1 MRQAGG
7 NDEIFHIAAVDRPLA
22 ADIDQKGAALRNR
35 IQRGAALW
43 ALNLFGAGLPR
54 LGRRQHRQHPVL
66 LGVGQRQ
73 QASVIDSAAGG
84 RNLQCV
90 GSLALRGLQ
99 QAAVHAQPVQPQ
111 HQHGAH
117 RQHPAKKPDPPPA
130 RLVCLIHL
138 GSSPTNNFKISMG
151 RSFPFYPSA
160 GRQLF
165 LQKNKGSFSALPF
178 SFLQKCARINAVLG
192 LLMRESFR
200 KEGFF

>member
-7 NDEIFHIAAVDRPLA
+7 NDEIFHVAAVDRPTA

-43 ALNLFGAGLPR
+43 ALNLFGAGLPCLR
-54 LGRRQHRQHPVL
+54 RRQHRQHPVL
-66 LGVGQRQ
+66 LSVGQRQ
-73 QASVIDSAAGG
+73 QAAVIDSAAGD
-84 RNLQCV
+84 RDLQCV

-117 RQHPAKKPDPPPA
+117 RQRPAKKPDHPPA

-138 GSSPTNNFKISMG
+138 GSSPANNFKISMG
-151 RSFPFYPSA
+151 ALSLFIHPLGDSYFYKKIKVHSPLCPFPFY
-160 GRQLF
+160 
-165 LQKNKGSFSALPF
+165 KN
-178 SFLQKCARINAVLG
+178 VL
-192 LLMRESFR
+192 E
-200 KEGFF
+200 

>member
-7 NDEIFHIAAVDRPLA
+7 NDEIFHVAAVDRPLA

-43 ALNLFGAGLPR
+43 ALNLFGAGLPC
-54 LGRRQHRQHPVL
+54 LGRRQHRQHPAL
-66 LGVGQRQ
+66 FGVGQRQ
-73 QASVIDSAAGG
+73 QAAVIDSAAGG
-84 RNLQCV
+84 RDLQCV

-117 RQHPAKKPDPPPA
+117 RQHPAKKPDHPPA

-138 GSSPTNNFKISMG
+138 ASSPANNFKLVWGALSLFIHPLGDSYFYKKIKVH
-151 RSFPFYPSA
+151 SPLCPFPFY
-160 GRQLF
+160 
-165 LQKNKGSFSALPF
+165 KN
-178 SFLQKCARINAVLG
+178 VL
-192 LLMRESFR
+192 E
-200 KEGFF
+200 